1 MGHSF
6 LVVSAGKADNVRM
19 TSAGSGAWGELAD
32 SYLGLGDSGPSVG
45 AKVRWW
51 GVGFGSHVKCMLPGE
66 SFSVSRN

>member
-32 SYLGLGDSGPSVG
+32 SYLGLGVVVPVWEQRLGG
-45 AKVRWW
+45 
-51 GVGFGSHVKCMLPGE
+51 GVWALGRM
-66 SFSVSRN
+66 